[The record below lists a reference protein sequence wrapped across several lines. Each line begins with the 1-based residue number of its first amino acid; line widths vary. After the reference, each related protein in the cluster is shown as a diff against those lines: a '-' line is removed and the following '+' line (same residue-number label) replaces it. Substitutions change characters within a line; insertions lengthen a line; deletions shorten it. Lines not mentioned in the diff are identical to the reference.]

1 MLKIG
6 LTGGIGSGKSTVARV
21 FETLGIPVYYADE
34 AAKKLM
40 NEHVELKAK
49 LLETFGGQ
57 TYVSG
62 QLNTAFLSAK
72 VFNDAEQLK
81 KLNSIVH
88 PIVIQD
94 GINWMQQ
101 QTTSYAIKEAAIFF
115 ETGSAIGL
123 DFMVGVYAPQPLCIY
138 RVMQRD
144 GISRSDVLARMQK
157 QMNEEIKMKLC
168 DFVITNDEQQMVLPQ
183 VLELHQKLLGLR

>member
-40 NEHVELKAK
+40 NEHGELKAK
-49 LLETFGGQ
+49 LLETFGEQ
-57 TYVSG
+57 TYVGG

-94 GINWMQQ
+94 GNNWMQQ

-123 DFMVGVYAPQPLCIY
+123 DFMVGVYAPQPLRIY

-183 VLELHQKLLGLR
+183 VLKLHQKLLGLR

>member
-40 NEHVELKAK
+40 NEHGELKAK
-49 LLETFGGQ
+49 LLETFGEQ
-57 TYVSG
+57 TYVGG

-123 DFMVGVYAPQPLCIY
+123 DFMVGVYAPQPLRIY